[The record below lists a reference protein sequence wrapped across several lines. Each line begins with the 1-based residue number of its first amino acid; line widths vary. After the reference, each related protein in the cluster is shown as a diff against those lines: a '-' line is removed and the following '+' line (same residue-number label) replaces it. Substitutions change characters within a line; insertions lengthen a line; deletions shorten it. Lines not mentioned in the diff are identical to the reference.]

1 MHSIDS
7 IVFQAHE
14 MLHGNLFAR
23 IEIIVHYWGKTEM
36 VCRGNDLPLYS
47 APNCQRKHRYE
58 TME

>member
-23 IEIIVHYWGKTEM
+23 IEVIVHYWGKKQKWCVGLSE
-36 VCRGNDLPLYS
+36 
-47 APNCQRKHRYE
+47 
-58 TME
+58 

>member
-1 MHSIDS
+1 
-7 IVFQAHE
+7 
-14 MLHGNLFAR
+14 
-23 IEIIVHYWGKTEM
+23 M